1 MKLSLLVALDRNQVI
16 GREGRLPWHLP
27 ADLKH
32 FKAITM
38 GKPIIM
44 GRKTHE
50 SVGRPLPGRRNIV
63 LTHQADY
70 TATGCEVFSSLELA
84 LDATRHE
91 AEVMI
96 VGGAALY
103 AAALP
108 LCTRLY
114 ITEVDVEMDGDV
126 HFPSFARTQWR
137 EVSAEHHAAD
147 ATHACAYSFKVL
159 DRIN

>member
-1 MKLSLLVALDRNQVI
+1 MRLSLLVALDRNQVI
-16 GREGRLPWHLP
+16 GHQGRLPWHLP
-27 ADLKH
+27 ADLKR

-50 SVGRPLPGRRNIV
+50 SIGRILPGRRNIV
-63 LTHQADY
+63 LTQKTGY
-70 TATGCEVFSSLELA
+70 TATGCEVFSSLARA
-84 LDATRHE
+84 LEATRDE
-91 AEVMI
+91 VEVMI

-103 AAALP
+103 AEALP

-114 ITEVDVEMDGDV
+114 LTEVDAEVDGDV
-126 HFPSFARTQWR
+126 HFPPFVRSEWR
-137 EVSAEHHAAD
+137 EVSEEHHTAD
-147 ATHACAYSFKVL
+147 AKHAFAYSFRVL